1 MNFKQRLR
9 GWAAA
14 PVREGIR
21 QGIEPFVA
29 RASHFIDHTLAEKRE
44 RNPLLACGA
53 RYFSQNDEDGI
64 LLEILRRI
72 ELTEPSTFLEIG
84 AGDGLENNTLILL
97 AHGWSGGWVGGES
110 LSFDPTGSPR
120 LGFAQ
125 AWITRA
131 NVTAQCETAL
141 MPIGKQLA
149 DVRVASLDLDGNDF
163 HLASELLGEG
173 MRPDLFV
180 VEYNAKFPPGAE
192 FVMDYNEL
200 HSWSGDYFSASL
212 KSWHALFQRSGHRLV
227 VCNLTGVNAFFVDQ
241 KYAAAFSDV
250 PTSLPE
256 LFMEGRYVTFPRSGY
271 ATSPRTVLQMISH
284 ANRASGAPVSLKDE

>member
-1 MNFKQRLR
+1 MVESPGGRQKTEDQPVGRLMNFKQRLR

-29 RASHFIDHTLAEKRE
+29 RASHFIDRTLAEKRE

-72 ELTEPSTFLEIG
+72 ELTEPTTFLEIG
-84 AGDGLENNTLILL
+84 AGNGLENNTLILV

-110 LSFDPTGSPR
+110 LSFDPTGSPS

-163 HLASELLGEG
+163 HLASELLGKG
-173 MRPDLFV
+173 LRPDLFV
-180 VEYNAKFPPGAE
+180 VEYNAKFPP
-192 FVMDYNEL
+192 
-200 HSWSGDYFSASL
+200 SANS
-212 KSWHALFQRSGHRLV
+212 
-227 VCNLTGVNAFFVDQ
+227 
-241 KYAAAFSDV
+241 
-250 PTSLPE
+250 
-256 LFMEGRYVTFPRSGY
+256 
-271 ATSPRTVLQMISH
+271 
-284 ANRASGAPVSLKDE
+284 